1 MMYEL
6 EIRFDEEL
14 RKYYV
19 YFVGLFGQCSYQSD
33 PFDTL
38 EAAKAFKQQ
47 QQDSADLVE
56 QE

>member
-1 MMYEL
+1 MMDEL

-19 YFVGLFGQCSYQSD
+19 YFVGPFGQCSYQSD

-38 EAAKAFKQQ
+38 AEAESFKQE
-47 QQDSADLVE
+47 QQDSADLRE